1 MLPEIS
7 TLARLEQLDAQS
19 HQLQVRLAEFPKIL
33 AVEKKAIEAKQ
44 KLVSDLQMKLT
55 NNEKERRS
63 LEGDIQLRQT
73 KLKKLRVQIEQATNE
88 TQLQAFQH
96 EIQFGESEI
105 TKNEDRTLELMEE
118 AEALEPQLKAEQAT
132 LAAAQKEGLEHF
144 KAAEREHKAGV
155 AQIAKNAESVKELV
169 AGLDPKHA
177 QLYDRLRKKYKTG
190 PILCEAIDGNCGV
203 CQMTFRLAFW
213 QGVKTEPNKLWQC
226 EECSRILIYNPSV
239 MLA

>member
-19 HQLQVRLAEFPKIL
+19 HQLQIRLTELPKIL
-33 AVEKKAIEAKQ
+33 NAEKKAVEARKKQ
-44 KLVSDLQMKLT
+44 VDDLHAKLT
-55 NNEKERRS
+55 ANEKERRS

-96 EIQFGESEI
+96 EIHFGESEI
-105 TKNEDRTLELMEE
+105 NKNEDRTLELMEE
-118 AEALEPQLKAEQAT
+118 AEAWEPQLKADQAT
-132 LAAAQKEGLEHF
+132 LAIAQKAGLEHF
-144 KAAEREHKAGV
+144 KAAAEEHKAGL

-169 AGLDPKHA
+169 AALDPKYA

-226 EECSRILIYNPSV
+226 EECSRILIYNPAV